1 MNIKLFDKYI
11 SICKELGQ
19 APTWEGLRNYK
30 EKYWRFV

>member
-19 APTWEGLRNYK
+19 ASTWEGARLFKKAFNK
-30 EKYWRFV
+30 

>member
-19 APTWEGLRNYK
+19 APTWEGVRLFK
-30 EKYWRFV
+30 KVFK